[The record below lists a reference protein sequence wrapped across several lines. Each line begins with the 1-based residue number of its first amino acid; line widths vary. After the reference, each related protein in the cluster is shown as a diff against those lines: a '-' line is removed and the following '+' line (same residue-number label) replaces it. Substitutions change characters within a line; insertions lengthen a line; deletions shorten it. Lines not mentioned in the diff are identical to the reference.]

1 MARPL
6 VAWRVALILLC
17 LSASAVR
24 GGPLHS
30 VEAAAVAA
38 PTSKR
43 KLPER
48 PEDTQDGRD
57 LLQHL
62 RDAKRLAPAAAAA
75 AAAPTKALGL
85 VVVPGLGRADR
96 LETVIHNL
104 RMLINGGHLVKR
116 SDAAARQQRRATLWD
131 CAVHIYANRREPQN
145 AAFFAETDK
154 LAYVAQYCHV
164 TEYPNQRVTTNMW
177 TVKPWDVRGYYS
189 YVFVLLDDIKL
200 IPSKGLPERP
210 AGRRLTS
217 SSSSTAA
224 AAVAAGAVSPGS
236 KPPARRRVRKSF
248 DLDGLLAVMARNNLT
263 AASPMV
269 VGANTG
275 GGQAFRTIMQ
285 RPAQPGTSGYVS
297 VFVELFAWMG
307 TVPAY
312 IALWEILYPSVNPFG
327 WGHDFWYSQYGQQ
340 RLAHHRTGIVS
351 TLRVQHEQD
360 FSAPNGGRTDTT
372 SVADKWGAVLAQEKF
387 YKKHFGIDLKRC
399 REKIGLSNSSWNG
412 AVRGYLY

>member
-1 MARPL
+1 MRLCWAVL
-6 VAWRVALILLC
+6 HWLI
-17 LSASAVR
+17 ASAADEV
-24 GGPLHS
+24 LTS
-30 VEAAAVAA
+30 SSSSKVVAAAAAVAA
-38 PTSKR
+38 SALPTAKR
-43 KLPER
+43 KLPSF
-48 PEDTQDGRD
+48 PADTQDGRD

-62 RDAKRLAPAAAAA
+62 LDTKASAASAASAAASQ
-75 AAAPTKALGL
+75 PTKALGL
-85 VVVPGLGRADR
+85 VVIPGLGRADR

-116 SDAAARQQRRATLWD
+116 SDTAARRKRRASLWD
-131 CAVHIYANRREPQN
+131 CAVHVYADRRDRKNE
-145 AAFFAETDK
+145 AFFAETDK

-164 TEYPNQRVTTNMW
+164 NEYPNQRVTTNMW
-177 TVKPWDVRGYYS
+177 TVKPWDVRSFYS

-200 IPSKGLPERP
+200 IPSKGLPERTEQTT
-210 AGRRLTS
+210 GRRLTS
-217 SSSSTAA
+217 SS
-224 AAVAAGAVSPGS
+224 AVVTGAVNSGNNKS
-236 KPPARRRVRKSF
+236 ARRRRKSF

-285 RPAQPGTSGYVS
+285 RPAQPGTLGYVS
-297 VFVELFAWMG
+297 VFVELFAWIG

-312 IALWEILYPSVNPFG
+312 VALWEILYPSVNPFG
-327 WGHDFWYSQYGQQ
+327 WGHDFWYWQYGQQ
-340 RLAHHRTGIVS
+340 RVAHHRTGIVS

-372 SVADKWGAVLAQEKF
+372 PVADKWGAVLAQEKF

-399 REKIGLSNSSWNG
+399 REKIGLSNTSWNG